1 MPSAGTRP
9 GHKRSIGRRCSQH
22 RAPLLMADAMQRVF
36 IFAMAMWLGGLTAA
50 NAQTA
55 TQPPAPQIGQPLPQ
69 AGVAPTTMDNSSSL
83 TMSTQSGSTG
93 ATPSLDATSSALSAT
108 ASDPLGVPTSTLP
121 SASQTTTGSVAIG
134 AISASPTINPQR
146 AVQLPGEAANTS
158 TQTPTTSTSSAASGG
173 AAAGTSSN
181 AHAPPSP
188 PRRAH
193 PALAVCSA
201 PARSAVAE
209 AATSPQRPLPPGI
222 RYGRR
227 CGVDHAAR
235 AQRRHPRDR
244 RGSTNPGSNL

>member
-1 MPSAGTRP
+1 ME
-9 GHKRSIGRRCSQH
+9 
-22 RAPLLMADAMQRVF
+22 DAMQRGF

-55 TQPPAPQIGQPLPQ
+55 AQPSAPQIGQPLPQ

-93 ATPSLDATSSALSAT
+93 ATSSLGATSSAISTT

-121 SASQTTTGSVAIG
+121 SAGQTATGSVATG

-158 TQTPTTSTSSAASGG
+158 TQAPTTSAAASGG

-181 AHAPPSP
+181 NTA
-188 PRRAH
+188 
-193 PALAVCSA
+193 CSTA
-201 PARSAVAE
+201 IPTTTGE
-209 AATSPQRPLPPGI
+209 L
-222 RYGRR
+222 
-227 CGVDHAAR
+227 GVGGLFGA
-235 AQRRHPRDR
+235 
-244 RGSTNPGSNL
+244 GSVGSC